1 MLFYLPK
8 LALLRAAIS
17 APSAAEPSRGR
28 TPAASAESR
37 HGASG
42 LVRRIWFVL
51 AFGTL
56 STAAGANTAT
66 WEKTV
71 WQDEPAWTSTQG
83 QIRAIVTEAR
93 TRLIYL
99 GAKDGSLNLLNAP
112 WPQVHPDKKN
122 PWPNQGGHRFW
133 LGPQSRWVWPPLPEW
148 EYLASQDVSTE
159 TGALILHQAHLN
171 SVYPA
176 ITREYAWEGNRL
188 RCTARWHDNGQS
200 YFGMHVVAVNT
211 PFVITPRLEK
221 NKEIPT
227 GMVVAQMVDPEAPI
241 QLPHPAIMVNGDTAT
256 VHSGIETIKLGFASQ
271 PLTIER
277 QPGWKLSVQPG
288 PSTAATSESPDH
300 GYLSQIWVG
309 DATHE
314 LAELEQLT
322 PYLKGD
328 AQGCC
333 SSTIYL
339 EATPPEP

>member
-1 MLFYLPK
+1 M
-8 LALLRAAIS
+8 
-17 APSAAEPSRGR
+17 
-28 TPAASAESR
+28 
-37 HGASG
+37 
-42 LVRRIWFVL
+42 
-51 AFGTL
+51 
-56 STAAGANTAT
+56 TAATSFANTAT

-71 WQDEPAWTSTQG
+71 WQDEPAWTSAQG
-83 QIRAIVTEAR
+83 PIRAIVTEAR
-93 TRLIYL
+93 TRSIYL
-99 GAKDGSLNLLNAP
+99 GAKDGSVNLLNAP

-133 LGPQSRWVWPPLPEW
+133 LGPQSRWVWPPPSEW
-148 EYLASQDVSTE
+148 EYSESHDAT
-159 TGALILHQAHLN
+159 TGAGVLTLRHTRLN
-171 SVYPA
+171 PEYPA

-188 RCTARWHDNGQS
+188 RCTARWPETGRA
-200 YFGMHVVAVNT
+200 YFGIHVVAVNT
-211 PFVITPRLEK
+211 PFALSAHLERTPAAPAGL
-221 NKEIPT
+221 
-227 GMVVAQMVDPEAPI
+227 VVAQIVEPEAPI
-241 QLPHPAIMVNGDTAT
+241 HLPRASIAIENDKALVK
-256 VHSGIETIKLGFASQ
+256 SGIETIKLGFASQ

-339 EATPPEP
+339 EATPPNP